1 MVIIRPK
8 KKELYH
14 KKRLLTTLLVSGFLF
29 AVFASAA
36 SAQVDLGM
44 NFAMSFGLPSNDIR
58 ILISGIIRS
67 LLGLV
72 GFILVL
78 MIMLSGFKYMTH
90 GGNEEVKS
98 QAIGGI
104 KDAVIGLIIM
114 MISFSAAQFLI
125 EAVADATGIL

>member
-1 MVIIRPK
+1 
-8 KKELYH
+8 
-14 KKRLLTTLLVSGFLF
+14 
-29 AVFASAA
+29 
-36 SAQVDLGM
+36 
-44 NFAMSFGLPSNDIR
+44 MSFGLPSNDIR